1 MEIIKIAWR
10 NVWRSKTRSLVVIAA
25 VCIGM
30 IGGVFS
36 SALMFGMMEQRI
48 KVAIS
53 TEMAHIQI
61 HNPKYID
68 NQESKYFIDN
78 TNEYLTKI
86 RKIEGVNAAARLKVS
101 AMASSAET
109 ATGVVIN
116 GIIPTD
122 EIKVSDISTRLVAG
136 DYFAEDKSN
145 QILVGSEF
153 AKKLKLDLRSK
164 VILNFQDTSG
174 TLTGGTFRVC
184 GIFKTSNKAYDETQV
199 FVRKGD
205 LAQLC
210 LYDENVSQEIAI
222 LINDNEKLDEV
233 KTEISGIVGKNLL
246 VRTWKEISPDLA
258 MLTDMMTQYGA
269 YLVFIILMALAFGI
283 INTMLMAIL
292 ERKKELGMLM
302 AIGMN
307 KPKIRRMIVWETIFL
322 TFIGTIIGI
331 VISQLLVGYFGRV
344 GINLGIYADAF
355 ESMGYDSMLY
365 PVLNTGF
372 YIQVVSL
379 TIFTALFSAIFP
391 IRRAIKMNPAE
402 VLRTE

>member
-1 MEIIKIAWR
+1 MELIKIAWR

-68 NQESKYFIDN
+68 NQESKYFIAN
-78 TNEYLTKI
+78 TNEYLSKI
-86 RKIEGVNAAARLKVS
+86 RKIEGVTASARLKIS

-116 GIIPTD
+116 GIIPAD

-136 DYFAEDKSN
+136 DYFAEDKGN
-145 QILVGSEF
+145 QILVGAEF
-153 AKKLKLDLRSK
+153 AEKLKLDLRSK
-164 VILNFQDTSG
+164 VVLNFQDTSG
-174 TLTGGTFRVC
+174 TLTGATFRVC
-184 GIFKTSNKAYDETQV
+184 GIYKTTNKAYDETQV
-199 FVRKGD
+199 FVKKD
-205 LAQLC
+205 DIAQIC
-210 LYDENVSQEIAI
+210 LYDGDISHEIAV
-222 LINDNEKLDEV
+222 LIDDNDKLDEV
-233 KTEISGIVGKNLL
+233 KTEVQGIVGKDNL

-258 MLTDMMTQYGA
+258 MMTDMMTQYGS
-269 YLVFIILMALAFGI
+269 YLVLIILMALAFGI
-283 INTMLMAIL
+283 INTMLMSIL

-307 KPKIRRMIVWETIFL
+307 KPKIRRMIVWETVFL

-331 VISQLLVGYFGRV
+331 VFSQVLVSYFGRV
-344 GINLGIYADAF
+344 GINLGMYAEAF
-355 ESMGYDSMLY
+355 ESLGYDSMLY

-372 YIQVVSL
+372 YVQVVIL
-379 TIFTALFSAIFP
+379 TVVTALFSAIFP